1 MPVSGSVLA
10 KKLRNAS
17 SPPADA
23 PMPTINGVSV
33 PDAEPIDAAPG
44 VFADFD
50 AFFSI
55 AESHLFWALYWLKL
69 RLASCCRSLSLGE

>member
-1 MPVSGSVLA
+1 MPVSASVLA

-23 PMPTINGVSV
+23 PMPTMNGVAG
-33 PDAEPIDAAPG
+33 PDRGPVDATPG

-69 RLASCCRSLSLGE
+69 RLAFC

>member
-23 PMPTINGVSV
+23 PMPTIKGVAER
-33 PDAEPIDAAPG
+33 DAKPVGDTPR
-44 VFADFD
+44 VFADFG

-55 AESHLFWALYWLKL
+55 AEFHLL
-69 RLASCCRSLSLGE
+69 LSFVSA